1 MVGIAHHL
9 VEYGVASCVRSCR
22 QLLGIGRAVQRVLH
36 LACIHIAW
44 AANATGSNQHLRLAV
59 VGQVAGSGSH
69 SGEVGLLDGEVHHP
83 LAGVVVARTLEG
95 GGSLADIRVVTVADG
110 VVGARHEGVLAVRHG
125 DGRSLCLS
133 VVGLVIDTADADVL
147 VGQHLAVVHRDFGVG
162 ALHHEGEGIGV
173 ALYGLQLE
181 VLQQVH
187 ASLYALGSLHGAASG
202 VPQALQSAYAPA
214 RVGLNRYR
222 YGGAFGSLC
231 HFSFCYVEL
240 HATLSVGAHLEVVGG
255 RNDVRPRARHC
266 HHEQC
271 EQTK

>member
-9 VEYGVASCVRSCR
+9 VEYGVASCVDCCR
-22 QLLGIGRAVQRVLH
+22 QLLGIGLSVQRVLH
-36 LACIHIAW
+36 LACLQIAW
-44 AANATGSNQHLRLAV
+44 AGNATGSNQRLRLSV
-59 VGQVAGSGSH
+59 EGQLCHGSGSRRC
-69 SGEVGLLDGEVHHP
+69 D
-83 LAGVVVARTLEG
+83 
-95 GGSLADIRVVTVADG
+95 
-110 VVGARHEGVLAVRHG
+110 
-125 DGRSLCLS
+125 
-133 VVGLVIDTADADVL
+133 VGLVDGECLLHLSAVVADTHDGSLTRADVL
-147 VGQHLAVVHRDFGVG
+147 VALVAHAEVGVLGKNGLSVLHGDVGCQCLAGVGHGCDVLEADVGMRQQLAVAHRDLGVG

-181 VLQQVH
+181 VLQQVDV
-187 ASLYALGSLHGAASG
+187 ALYALGSLHGAASG
-202 VPQALQSAYAPA
+202 IPQSLQSAYAPA
-214 RVGLNRYR
+214 RVGLYRYR

-240 HATLSVGAHLEVVGG
+240 HATLSVRAHLEVVGG